1 LWKGGLVSKAAA
13 ARKLA
18 TASAFGGVGLS
29 AVGAGLLGVLKVE
42 ATIARKVIG
51 PMLIDAPDASS
62 TYGRALLGT
71 PIRLSLLGDSAA
83 VGYGLEEPDQTPGA
97 IMAAGLAEL
106 TGRPVRLVVDAVVGA
121 ESRHLD
127 QQIDRALVVEPDIA
141 VIIIGANDVTHTRP
155 PKESIRSLSAAV
167 RRLMDAGC
175 EVVVGT
181 CPDLGT
187 VRPIAPPLKQLAR
200 VWSRRLAAAQTIA
213 VIESGGRTVSL
224 GTLLGPEFDASP
236 TEFFGPDKFH
246 PSGQGYASLAAAM
259 LPSLAAALGVG
270 PEAEEAPESFRG
282 EGVMPVSYAAAEA
295 SRESGTEVAP
305 TEMAG
310 RDRGPRGL
318 WVALRHRRR
327 RPLPDV
333 ERLEREAAEA
343 APAAS

>member
-1 LWKGGLVSKAAA
+1 VSKAAA

-18 TASAFGGVGLS
+18 AASAFGGVGLS
-29 AVGAGLLGVLKVE
+29 ALGAGVYGVLWVE

-51 PMLIDAPDASS
+51 PMLTETPDASG
-62 TYGRALLGT
+62 TYGHTLRGS
-71 PIRLSLLGDSAA
+71 PIRFALLGDSAG
-83 VGYGLEEPDQTPGA
+83 VGYGLDDPDHTPGA
-97 IMAAGLAEL
+97 IMAAGLADL
-106 TGRPVRLVVDAVVGA
+106 AGRPVRLVVDAVVGA

-127 QQIDRALVVEPDIA
+127 EQIDRALANQPEIA
-141 VIIIGANDVTHTRP
+141 VIFVGANDVTHTRT
-155 PKESIRSLSAAV
+155 PKESIRTLSAAV
-167 RRLMDAGC
+167 RRLRDAGC

-187 VRPIAPPLKQLAR
+187 IRPIAQPLKQVAR
-200 VWSRRLAAAQTIA
+200 MWSRRLAAAQTIA

-236 TEFFGPDKFH
+236 TEYFGPDKFH

-259 LPSLAAALGVG
+259 LPSIAAALGIG
-270 PEAEEAPESFRG
+270 LEAEAAPETFRG
-282 EGVMPVSYAAAEA
+282 EGVLPVSDAAAEA

-305 TEMAG
+305 TEIAG

-333 ERLEREAAEA
+333 ERLEEAAEA
-343 APAAS
+343 AS